1 MCSLQDHRNYIAR
14 DSKVGPVLLSVK
26 TEEDYQGTM
35 MRALL
40 RYVGTV
46 IVVCCMCGQCTCLT
60 VLCAIIVLCVDSPSL
75 FIGHRKPPTTRRYP
89 CLNFP
94 LKWSQKKSSRYGL
107 CSIAD
112 ISTVQYYYLQVLSVH
127 ISNLPQFI
135 AGLHGEELFVENAI
149 RFDNSKVQY
158 A

>member
-14 DSKVGPVLLSVK
+14 DSKIGPVLLSVK

-46 IVVCCMCGQCTCLT
+46 TVVCCMCGQCTCLT

-75 FIGHRKPPTTRRYP
+75 FIYRTQKATYYNTIPM
-89 CLNFP
+89 
-94 LKWSQKKSSRYGL
+94 SQLPSQMEPEEIIKVRPVFY
-107 CSIAD
+107 CS
-112 ISTVQYYYLQVLSVH
+112 H
-127 ISNLPQFI
+127 
-135 AGLHGEELFVENAI
+135 
-149 RFDNSKVQY
+149 
-158 A
+158 